1 MALENPPP
9 GAASAQL
16 CIKLSITWAIPVAIT
31 RASPM
36 AHNLAILLA
45 IPTTFA
51 VA

>member
-1 MALENPPP
+1 MALENSP

-31 RASPM
+31 RASPV
-36 AHNLAILLA
+36 AHQPGHPTGL
-45 IPTTFA
+45 PTTFA